1 MAKHSHLM
9 LLVNTHFVCN
19 SYICEMT
26 RGFLHIVLSLSN
38 HKLIFGLLCD
48 MDRNIVPMVC
58 ICCLLLFFSLIRKK
72 RLFLNYNLN
81 IKQHIDSRAQ
91 FTDLK
96 RNSKIMTVKIN
107 PIMSNYYDY

>member
-26 RGFLHIVLSLSN
+26 HGFLHIVLSLSN

-81 IKQHIDSRAQ
+81 IKQHSPVYRLEKKQQNNDCKNQSDHEQ
-91 FTDLK
+91 LL
-96 RNSKIMTVKIN
+96 
-107 PIMSNYYDY
+107 